1 MALPADLLSDAD
13 RAAMKAIRDAIP
25 MSTEE
30 TIMQKVIP
38 QGDIANYIS
47 GSIRELEVILLKHR
61 M

>member
-1 MALPADLLSDAD
+1 
-13 RAAMKAIRDAIP
+13 MKAIRDAIP

-47 GSIRELEVILLKHR
+47 GSIWELEVILLKHR